1 MPCMTMALQ
10 DTFGNT
16 AHTSAVVE
24 NGPIKHE
31 TE

>member
-1 MPCMTMALQ
+1 MTMALQ

-16 AHTSAVVE
+16 AHMSAVAE
-24 NGPIKHE
+24 NDPIKHE